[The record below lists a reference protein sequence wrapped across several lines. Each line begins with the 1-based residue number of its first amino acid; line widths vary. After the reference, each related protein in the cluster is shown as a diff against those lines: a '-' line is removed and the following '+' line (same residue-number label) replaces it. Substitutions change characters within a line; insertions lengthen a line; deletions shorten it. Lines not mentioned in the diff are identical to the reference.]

1 MKYWLIGRGDLRR
14 RVHSELRQHKEHPH
28 AQVLAKR
35 KKKKSSGRARKLAG
49 LNTKS
54 IFSITPTCFPNS
66 PLSKRGST
74 ISYPAQS
81 GGKAMPPPSRRS
93 AKGSKSHRPEAS
105 STTLRPWKIRVIS
118 RGSVKGPSR
127 F

>member
-35 KKKKSSGRARKLAG
+35 NKKKSSGRARKLAG

-81 GGKAMPPPSRRS
+81 RIKVMRLPSRRS
-93 AKGSKSHRPEAS
+93 GKNLRSVRREAFLIIS
-105 STTLRPWKIRVIS
+105 RPWKR
-118 RGSVKGPSR
+118 RATLKELGNGPL
-127 F
+127 